1 MPLPDV
7 MFCAQQIEIPPDF
20 PDILK
25 QFTKAA
31 IRTQPRDVLQWS
43 AAYFAALS
51 KGETLPVKE
60 RFEMPVATQKNDT
73 GLTPGLL
80 KILHKQ
86 LSPKNYVDAYEL
98 EDKWKDLGL
107 PIQRLKSI
115 LQLGNFENEIE
126 WMKFLALACSDLGGS
141 LFSALKYACEILTT
155 DPTGG
160 AAHIEFET
168 FTFLYTYLAKMD
180 GEILESEVEEVLLCL
195 QEDVPSPASPHHNY
209 GQMQSTDTRRTML
222 LPGSLYCNPESV
234 SKKMSFAACCTTYL
248 YKEA

>member
-7 MFCAQQIEIPPDF
+7 MFCAQQIEIPPEF

-60 RFEMPVATQKNDT
+60 RYEMPVATQKNDT

-80 KILHKQ
+80 KILHHQ
-86 LSPKNYVDAYEL
+86 N
-98 EDKWKDLGL
+98 
-107 PIQRLKSI
+107 
-115 LQLGNFENEIE
+115 
-126 WMKFLALACSDLGGS
+126 

-160 AAHIEFET
+160 AAHIQFET
-168 FTFLYTYLAKMD
+168 FKFLYTYLASLD
-180 GEILESEVEEVLLCL
+180 VDILESEIQATL
-195 QEDVPSPASPHHNY
+195 QALKEDVDKQGGLIQPRNFKRLNKPKPPKGNKVPS
-209 GQMQSTDTRRTML
+209 
-222 LPGSLYCNPESV
+222 
-234 SKKMSFAACCTTYL
+234 
-248 YKEA
+248 

>member
-195 QEDVPSPASPHHNY
+195 QEDVDKQGGLIQPRNFKHLAKLRVRKENEEPS
-209 GQMQSTDTRRTML
+209 
-222 LPGSLYCNPESV
+222 
-234 SKKMSFAACCTTYL
+234 
-248 YKEA
+248 

>member
-7 MFCAQQIEIPPDF
+7 MFCAQQIEIPPEF

-31 IRTQPRDVLQWS
+31 IRTQPHDVLQWS

-86 LSPKNYVDAYEL
+86 LSQKNFVPEFKL
-98 EDKWKDLGL
+98 VEKWKDLGL
-107 PIQRLKSI
+107 PMERLKNI
-115 LQLGNFENEIE
+115 LRMGKLQFEIE
-126 WMKFLALACSDLGGS
+126 WLKFLALACSDLGGS
-141 LFSALKYACEILTT
+141 LFTALKYVCEILTT
-155 DPTGG
+155 DPPGG
-160 AAHIEFET
+160 AAQIKIET
-168 FTFLYTYLAKMD
+168 FTYIFTYLAKMD
-180 GEILESEVEEVLLCL
+180 GEFTEEKIEEILITLE
-195 QEDVPSPASPHHNY
+195 EDVEKQGGLIQPRNFKHLQVKDP
-209 GQMQSTDTRRTML
+209 
-222 LPGSLYCNPESV
+222 
-234 SKKMSFAACCTTYL
+234 KKNETPQ
-248 YKEA
+248 

>member
-7 MFCAQQIEIPPDF
+7 MFCAQQIEIPPEF

-43 AAYFAALS
+43 AAYFSALS

-60 RFEMPVATQKNDT
+60 RYEMPVATQKNNT

-80 KILHKQ
+80 KILHNQ
-86 LSPKNYVDAYEL
+86 LSSKMIVDEL
-98 EDKWKDLGL
+98 ELMEKWKDLGL
-107 PIQRLKSI
+107 PFQQLQSI
-115 LQLGNFENEIE
+115 LQLGNLQNEIE
-126 WMKFLALACSDLGGS
+126 WIKFLALACSDLGGT

-160 AAHIEFET
+160 AAHIDFET
-168 FTFLYTYLAKMD
+168 FKYLYIYLATMD
-180 GEILESEVEEVLLCL
+180 EEITESEIHATLQAL
-195 QEDVPSPASPHHNY
+195 QEDVDKQDGLIQPRNFKRLNKKQPEASAVP
-209 GQMQSTDTRRTML
+209 
-222 LPGSLYCNPESV
+222 
-234 SKKMSFAACCTTYL
+234 K
-248 YKEA
+248 

>member
-7 MFCAQQIEIPPDF
+7 MFCAQQIEIPPEF

-60 RFEMPVATQKNDT
+60 RYEMPVATQKNDT

-80 KILHKQ
+80 KILHHQ
-86 LSPKNYVDAYEL
+86 LSTKKVIDDLEL
-98 EDKWKDLGL
+98 VEKWKDLGL
-107 PIQRLKSI
+107 PMKQLQNI
-115 LQLGNFENEIE
+115 LHLGNFETEFE
-126 WMKFLALACSDLGGS
+126 WMKFLALACSDLGGN

-160 AAHIEFET
+160 AAHIQFET
-168 FTFLYTYLAKMD
+168 FKFLYTYLASMD
-180 GEILESEVEEVLLCL
+180 VDILESEIQATL
-195 QEDVPSPASPHHNY
+195 QALKEDVDKQGGLIQPRNFKRLNKPKPPKGNKVPS
-209 GQMQSTDTRRTML
+209 
-222 LPGSLYCNPESV
+222 
-234 SKKMSFAACCTTYL
+234 
-248 YKEA
+248 

>member
-1 MPLPDV
+1 MRGGAAMPLPDV
-7 MFCAQQIEIPPDF
+7 MFCAQQIEIPPEF

-43 AAYFAALS
+43 AAYFSALS

-60 RFEMPVATQKNDT
+60 RYEMPVATQKNNT

-80 KILHKQ
+80 KILHNQ
-86 LSPKNYVDAYEL
+86 LSQKHVVDEAEL
-98 EDKWKDLGL
+98 VEKWKDLGL
-107 PIQRLKSI
+107 PYQQLQKI
-115 LQLGNFENEIE
+115 LHLGKLESEIE

-160 AAHIEFET
+160 AAHISFET
-168 FTFLYTYLAKMD
+168 FKYLYTYLAKMD
-180 GEILESEVEEVLLCL
+180 AEITEFEIEATLQAL
-195 QEDVPSPASPHHNY
+195 QEDVKKQGGLIQPRNFKNLNKKQRGASEVQRN
-209 GQMQSTDTRRTML
+209 QT
-222 LPGSLYCNPESV
+222 
-234 SKKMSFAACCTTYL
+234 
-248 YKEA
+248 

>member
-7 MFCAQQIEIPPDF
+7 LFCAQQIEIPPEF

-43 AAYFAALS
+43 AAYFSALS

-60 RFEMPVATQKNDT
+60 RYEMPVATQKNDT

-80 KILHKQ
+80 KILHNQ
-86 LSPKNYVDAYEL
+86 LSPKNLVEEAEL
-98 EDKWKDLGL
+98 VEKWKDLGL
-107 PIQRLKSI
+107 PIQQLQNI
-115 LQLGNFENEIE
+115 LQLGQFEDEIE
-126 WMKFLALACSDLGGS
+126 WMKFLALACSDLGGT

-160 AAHIEFET
+160 AAHIQFET
-168 FTFLYTYLAKMD
+168 FKYLYTYLAMMD
-180 GEILESEVEEVLLCL
+180 TEILESDIEATLLSL
-195 QEDVPSPASPHHNY
+195 QEDVDKQGGLIQPRNFKQLNKSRPHNESKVPS
-209 GQMQSTDTRRTML
+209 
-222 LPGSLYCNPESV
+222 
-234 SKKMSFAACCTTYL
+234 
-248 YKEA
+248 

>member
-7 MFCAQQIEIPPDF
+7 MFCAQQIEIPPEF

-43 AAYFAALS
+43 AAYFSALS

-60 RFEMPVATQKNDT
+60 RYEMPVATQKNNT

-80 KILHKQ
+80 KILHNQ
-86 LSPKNYVDAYEL
+86 LSPKNFVEEEEL
-98 EDKWKDLGL
+98 VQKWKDLGL
-107 PIQRLKSI
+107 PIQQLKNI
-115 LQLGNFENEIE
+115 LHLGSFENEIE
-126 WMKFLALACSDLGGS
+126 WMKFLALACSDLGGT

-160 AAHIEFET
+160 ASHIQFET
-168 FTFLYTYLAKMD
+168 FKYLYVYLAAMD
-180 GEILESEVEEVLLCL
+180 VDILESDIQATLLAL
-195 QEDVPSPASPHHNY
+195 QEDVDKQGGLIQPRNFKQLNKAKHPKQNK
-209 GQMQSTDTRRTML
+209 
-222 LPGSLYCNPESV
+222 LPL
-234 SKKMSFAACCTTYL
+234 
-248 YKEA
+248 

>member
-7 MFCAQQIEIPPDF
+7 MFCAEQIEIPPEF

-60 RFEMPVATQKNDT
+60 RFEMPVATQKNNT

-80 KILHKQ
+80 KILHNQ
-86 LSPKNYVDAYEL
+86 FSPAKYIVEEEL
-98 EDKWKDLGL
+98 VDKWKDLGL
-107 PIQRLKSI
+107 PIQQLKNI
-115 LQLGNFENEIE
+115 LLLGNFVDEIE
-126 WMKFLALACSDLGGS
+126 WIKFLALACSDLGGT
-141 LFSALKYACEILTT
+141 LFSALKFACEILTT

-160 AAHIEFET
+160 ASHIQFEM
-168 FTFLYTYLAKMD
+168 FKYLYTYLARMD
-180 GEILESEVEEVLLCL
+180 GEILEPEIEEMLVTL
-195 QEDVPSPASPHHNY
+195 QDDVAKQGGLIQPRNFKHLNKPKARKENEQPS
-209 GQMQSTDTRRTML
+209 
-222 LPGSLYCNPESV
+222 
-234 SKKMSFAACCTTYL
+234 
-248 YKEA
+248 